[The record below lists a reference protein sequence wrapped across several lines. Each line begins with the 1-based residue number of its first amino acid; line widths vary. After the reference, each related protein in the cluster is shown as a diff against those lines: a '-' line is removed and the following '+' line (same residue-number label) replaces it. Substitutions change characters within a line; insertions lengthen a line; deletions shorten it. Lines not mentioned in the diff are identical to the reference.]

1 MKYVLTSIIVSIL
14 LTYSQPHN
22 LFKTTKQVNP
32 DSIKTITFSF
42 VGDLMC
48 HEPETDFA
56 SAGKDSLDYKPFF
69 SNVKKFLTSTDFTI
83 GNLET
88 TLSGKENKFSGYP
101 LFNTP
106 DEFLDALK
114 DAGFNFLITSNN
126 HCLDR
131 GEKGII
137 RTIDK
142 IHERG
147 LISTGTNKSPHDRD
161 SIRIIEKNGIKTA
174 ILAYTFGVNGNY
186 LSPNEKYMVNLID
199 TSEIKNDILSARTKN
214 PDLILVYFHF
224 GNEYMRQP
232 SDYQKEIIKKTI
244 SYGAGLIICSHP
256 HVIQPMEYFL
266 TKDSKLK
273 EGFIAYSLGNF
284 ISNQRKRYTDCGVI
298 LNFSISKNRAGEI
311 TLSNVGY
318 LPTWVFKGEVDKKN
332 EFVILPSDT
341 SAFKLPSYLTKNDR
355 TKLLQSFSDTKLMFK
370 AVDDRTTISGKMN

>member
-1 MKYVLTSIIVSIL
+1 MKYFLTSITVSIL
-14 LTYSQPHN
+14 LTFSHSHI
-22 LFKTTKQVNP
+22 LIKTTKQLNP
-32 DSIKTITFSF
+32 DSTKTVTFSF

-48 HEPETDFA
+48 HQPETDFA
-56 SAGKDSLDYKPFF
+56 TVSKDSFDYKPYFHE
-69 SNVKKFLTSTDFTI
+69 VKKFLTSDFSI

-106 DEFLDALK
+106 DEFLDAIK
-114 DAGFNFLITSNN
+114 DAGFNILITSNN

-131 GEKGII
+131 GTKGII

-142 IHERG
+142 IHEAG
-147 LISTGTNKSPHDRD
+147 IISAGTNKTPKDHD
-161 SIRIIEKNGIKTA
+161 SIRIVEKNGIRTA
-174 ILAYTFGVNGNY
+174 ILAYTVNVNGNY
-186 LSPNEKYMVNLID
+186 LSNNERYMVNLID
-199 TSEIKNDILSARTKN
+199 TAAIKRDVLFARTKN
-214 PDLILVYFHF
+214 PDLIIVYYHF
-224 GNEYMRQP
+224 GNEYQRNP

-256 HVIQPMEYFL
+256 HVIQPIEFFQ

-284 ISNQRKRYTDCGVI
+284 ISNQRERFTDCGVI
-298 LNFSISKNRAGEI
+298 LKFSISKKPEGEI

-318 LPTWVFKGEVDKKN
+318 LPTWVFKGKVDNKD

-341 SAFKLPSYLTKNDR
+341 SIFKFPSYLTQVDR
-355 TKLLQSFSDTKLMFK
+355 AKLIQSFTDTKSMFK
-370 AVDDRTTISGKMN
+370 SVDERKIISKKMN

>member
-1 MKYVLTSIIVSIL
+1 MKYLLTSLIISYIL
-14 LTYSQPHN
+14 ILSHPN
-22 LFKTTKQVNP
+22 SLVNNP
-32 DSIKTITFSF
+32 AQQNSDSTKTITFSF

-48 HEPETDFA
+48 HAPETDFA
-56 SAGKDSLDYKPFF
+56 TVGKDCFNYKPIF
-69 SNVKKFLTSTDFTI
+69 SEVKKYLTSTDFTV

-88 TLSGKENKFSGYP
+88 TLSGKESKFSGYP

-142 IHERG
+142 IHEKG
-147 LISTGTNKSPHDRD
+147 LISTGTNKNQHDCD
-161 SIRIIEKNGIKTA
+161 SIRILEKNGIRTA

-186 LSPNEKYMVNLID
+186 LSRKEKYMVNLID
-199 TSEIKNDILSARTKN
+199 TTVIKRDVLFARTKN
-214 PDLILVYFHF
+214 TDVIIVYFHF
-224 GNEYMRQP
+224 GNEYMRKP
-232 SDYQKEIIKKTI
+232 SDYQEEIIRKTI
-244 SYGAGLIICSHP
+244 SYGADLIICSHP

-284 ISNQRKRYTDCGVI
+284 ISNQRERYTDCGVI

-311 TLSNVGY
+311 TLSNLGY

-341 SAFKLPSYLTKNDR
+341 SIYKLPSYFTKNDR
-355 TKLLQSFSDTKLMFK
+355 EKLFQSFSDTKSMFK
-370 AVDDRTTISGKMN
+370 AVDQRKMK

>member
-1 MKYVLTSIIVSIL
+1 MKYLLTLIIVSLL
-14 LTYSQPHN
+14 LTFPH
-22 LFKTTKQVNP
+22 LHILSKTTEQLSP
-32 DSIKTITFSF
+32 DSTKTITFSF

-56 SAGKDSLDYKPFF
+56 SVGKNTFDYKPFF
-69 SNVKKFLTSTDFTI
+69 REVKKFLTSTDFTV

-88 TLSGKENKFSGYP
+88 TLSGRENKFSGYP

-131 GEKGII
+131 GKKGII

-142 IHERG
+142 IHEKG
-147 LISTGTNKSPHDRD
+147 LISTGTNKSPYDRD
-161 SIRIIEKNGIKTA
+161 SIRIIEKNGIRTA
-174 ILAYTFGVNGNY
+174 ILAYTFGVKGNY
-186 LSPNEKYMVNLID
+186 LSQNEKYMVNFID
-199 TSEIKNDILSARTKN
+199 TSVIKNDILSARTKN
-214 PDLILVYFHF
+214 TDLIIVYFHF
-224 GNEYMRQP
+224 GNEDLRRP
-232 SDYQKEIIKKTI
+232 SDYQNEIIKKTI
-244 SYGAGLIICSHP
+244 SYGAGLIICRHP

-284 ISNQRKRYTDCGVI
+284 ITNQRKRYSDCGVI
-298 LNFSISKNRAGEI
+298 LNFSVSKTPAGDI

-318 LPTWVFKGEVDKKN
+318 LPTWVFKGRTDKKD
-332 EFVILPSDT
+332 EFVILPADT
-341 SAFKLPSYLTKNDR
+341 SVSKLPFYLSKSDKV
-355 TKLLQSFSDTKLMFK
+355 KLLQSWSDTKLMFK
-370 AVDDRTTISGKMN
+370 SVDERNILP